1 MAYRRNMKGRFEAI
15 RRKWRYLR
23 ILMVFV
29 IAIVGL
35 TGHLKGVEGAVSG
48 GNWTGEGRFRI
59 LTESEAEEVR
69 VIWRVIGDQEIV
81 TWDGKEWLAK
91 TENQK
96 KEAIKKVCE
105 AWEKAGYRKIE
116 SIKYFIE
123 DVDKYYNH
131 HGQKDPK
138 ESLKE
143 KVGLVL
149 SISAFFAG
157 IKIPQEQN

>member
-1 MAYRRNMKGRFEAI
+1 MKGRFEAI
-15 RRKWRYLR
+15 RSKWRYLR

-69 VIWRVIGDQEIV
+69 AIWRVIGSQEIV
-81 TWDGKEWLAK
+81 TWDGKDWLAK
-91 TENQK
+91 TEDQK
-96 KEAIKKVCE
+96 REAIEKVCA
-105 AWEKAGYRKIE
+105 AWAKAGYQKIE
-116 SIKYFIE
+116 SIEYFIE

-131 HGQKDPK
+131 YKQKDPK
-138 ESLKE
+138 EGLKE
-143 KVGLVL
+143 KVGLVVSL
-149 SISAFFAG
+149 SAFFV
-157 IKIPQEQN
+157 KMEKE

>member
-1 MAYRRNMKGRFEAI
+1 
-15 RRKWRYLR
+15 
-23 ILMVFV
+23 MVFV

-123 DVDKYYNH
+123 
-131 HGQKDPK
+131 
-138 ESLKE
+138 
-143 KVGLVL
+143 
-149 SISAFFAG
+149 
-157 IKIPQEQN
+157 

>member
-15 RRKWRYLR
+15 RGKWRYLR

-48 GNWTGEGRFRI
+48 RNWTGEGRFRI

-69 VIWRVIGDQEIV
+69 VIWRVIGNQEIV

-123 DVDKYYNH
+123 DVDKYYAH

-149 SISAFFAG
+149 SISAFFSG
-157 IKIPQEQN
+157 MEKE